1 MTKKKA
7 KPERKMKSLEQDPCS
22 TCLYGKNR
30 NQHNV
35 PSVIK
40 NFNRVTPKEAFGTS
54 VKQVKRATPKPSKK
68 ARSKVAQT
76 QSRKGKPKKQN
87 DVFQIGAY

>member
-76 QSRKGKPKKQN
+76 QSRKGKPN

>member
-68 ARSKVAQT
+68 ARSKVAP
-76 QSRKGKPKKQN
+76 KGKPKN